1 MEEQVMLPFMGSGID
16 VTKVPP
22 VQQNRLVAFLNQFV
36 VHFDF
41 SSVCEEKPAD
51 LSLWIQQIETT
62 LNILDARLS
71 SILGLDDVTFE
82 ACPLSVTG
90 VTDSET
96 ISVQSQR
103 NGTQASGAQESE
115 VSSENI

>member
-16 VTKVPP
+16 VIKVPP

-71 SILGLDDVTFE
+71 SIQVVTFE
-82 ACPLSVTG
+82 ACSLSVTG

-96 ISVQSQR
+96 ISVQAQR

-115 VSSENI
+115 VSSKNI